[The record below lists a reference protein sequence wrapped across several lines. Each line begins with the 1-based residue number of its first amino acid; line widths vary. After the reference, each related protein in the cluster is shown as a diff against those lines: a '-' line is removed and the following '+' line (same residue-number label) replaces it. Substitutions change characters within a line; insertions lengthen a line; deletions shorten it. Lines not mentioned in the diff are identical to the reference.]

1 MAKNDLI
8 AGLDVGSGRVT
19 CVLAEPSPEGQG
31 VRVLSGAS
39 EPCRGVQGGIVLNIS
54 ETARA
59 VRRAVEK
66 AEEQAQGKGL
76 VQGVY
81 LGVRGK
87 HIEGLNNDG
96 AYNIARTDK
105 EITPEDVQAVIS
117 NAKAISISSDRE
129 ILHTLPQSFSL
140 DKQKGMPD
148 PVGMEG
154 STLGVEAHIVTALSS
169 HLNNLGKAVTQAG
182 FEVFHTVYNPIALGE
197 LVVMPDERE
206 LGCLLADVGGQSIS
220 LAVFHDKAVRFTKE
234 LPIGADSI
242 TKDIAHALRTTTATA
257 ERLKLEHGAAHSSV
271 AGEDAEVTYVG
282 VDGRTQR
289 SIKRSSMMQIVLPR
303 VEELFDLVRQEV
315 DGSGYADI
323 VQGGGAILA
332 GGGSMLKGMT
342 AAAEAVLGMP
352 ARLGLVHPDFVTA
365 DERFFDP
372 TFASALALTAFHR
385 STTFESAQRE
395 NGRRME
401 PGWMRAI
408 KKQVRELF

>member
-8 AGLDVGSGRVT
+8 AGLDIGSGRVT
-19 CVLAEPSPEGQG
+19 CVLAEPNPDGQG
-31 VRVLSGAS
+31 VRVLSGAI
-39 EPCRGVQGGIVLNIS
+39 EPCRGVQGGVVLNIS
-54 ETARA
+54 EASRV
-59 VRRAVEK
+59 VRRVVEK
-66 AEEQAQGKGL
+66 AEEEAHGKGM

-105 EITPEDVQAVIS
+105 EITPEDVQAVIG
-117 NAKAISISSDRE
+117 NARAISISSDRE

-169 HLNNLGKAVTQAG
+169 HLNNLSKAVALAG
-182 FEVFHTVYNPIALGE
+182 FEVYHTFYNPIALGE
-197 LVVMPDERE
+197 LIVMPDERE
-206 LGCLLADVGGQSIS
+206 LGCLLADIGGQSIS

-234 LPIGADSI
+234 LPIGTDSI
-242 TKDIAHALRTTTATA
+242 TKDVAHALRTSTATA
-257 ERLKLEHGAAHSSV
+257 EKLKLEHGVAHPRL
-271 AGEDAEVTYVG
+271 AGEDCEITYVG

-289 SIKRSSMMQIVLPR
+289 TIKRSSMIQVILPR

-315 DGSGYADI
+315 EGSGYADI
-323 VQGGGAILA
+323 VQGGGIILA

-342 AAAEAVLGMP
+342 EAAEQVLSMQ
-352 ARLGLVHPDFVTA
+352 ARLGLVHPDSVTA
-365 DERFFDP
+365 DEKYFDP
-372 TFASALALTAFHR
+372 TFASALALTCFHR
-385 STTFESAQRE
+385 SSTFETAQRE
-395 NGRRME
+395 NGRRTD
-401 PGWMRAI
+401 PSWLRAGR
-408 KKQVRELF
+408 KFFRELF